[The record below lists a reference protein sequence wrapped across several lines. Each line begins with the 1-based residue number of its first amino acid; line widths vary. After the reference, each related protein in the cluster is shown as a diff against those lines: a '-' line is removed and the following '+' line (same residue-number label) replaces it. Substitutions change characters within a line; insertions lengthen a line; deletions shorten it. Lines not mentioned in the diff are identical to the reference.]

1 MDVRFHCASKVRK
14 QAKKSKHRVFTE
26 CETVTNVLR
35 LHPEYGVEVKG
46 YAPLRKMRVAVPSL
60 KLGKSGG
67 YRMIYCVQQID
78 EIQYAVF
85 VALYFKG
92 DQAAI
97 SATNSMWKRGK
108 PLKRFSPMCWISI
121 GNEHGFR

>member
-1 MDVRFHCASKVRK
+1 MDVRFHCAAKVRK

-26 CETVTNVLR
+26 CETVMNVLR
-35 LHPEYGVEVKG
+35 LHPEYGVAVKG

-67 YRMIYCVQQID
+67 YRVIYCLQQID
-78 EIQYAVF
+78 EILYVVF

-92 DQAAI
+92 DQADLSDEQYVEARH
-97 SATNSMWKRGK
+97 SAEEI
-108 PLKRFSPMCWISI
+108 L
-121 GNEHGFR
+121 GNVLDFDWN